1 MEDNNK
7 EREEQKPKRTRR
19 TKEQIEADK
28 QAEGLTDIQALKDQ
42 ILAEA
47 KAEAAKILASAV
59 KDVSGSL
66 VSKSN
71 KADDSKLIPAN
82 LDSSVMIPTLTAQE
96 CFVYHVRHSEY
107 DTTLRT
113 EHVGVW
119 QPVVYR
125 KSTVNKGGK
134 WEGKELVYNPK
145 TEYLKAVYGAANV
158 KEIHNPLLGE

>member
-1 MEDNNK
+1 MEELNNQ
-7 EREEQKPKRTRR
+7 EEEKKKRTRR

-28 QAEGLTDIQALKDQ
+28 KADMLSDIEELKAQ

-47 KAEAAKILASAV
+47 KAEAAKILATAV
-59 KDVSGSL
+59 KEVSTSSP
-66 VSKSN
+66 VSN
-71 KADDSKLIPAN
+71 KADDLKLVPAN
-82 LDSSVMIPTLTAQE
+82 LDSSVMIPALQAKE

-125 KSTVNKGGK
+125 KNTVNKGGK

-145 TEYLKAVYGAANV
+145 TEYLKAIYGAANV